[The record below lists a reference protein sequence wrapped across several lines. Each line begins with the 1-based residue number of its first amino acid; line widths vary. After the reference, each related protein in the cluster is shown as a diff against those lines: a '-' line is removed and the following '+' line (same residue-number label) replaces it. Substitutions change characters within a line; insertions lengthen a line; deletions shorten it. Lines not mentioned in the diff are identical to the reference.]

1 MAKASA
7 SVAGPAEVAV
17 PRTARERILDAA
29 RSAFRQNGI
38 AATPLD
44 EVAALAGVARPNL
57 YRYFSSREE
66 LVRQVMIA
74 EVRAVNAERWSRITL
89 SGPVAPLIL
98 DSLVAGHDLAHDYM
112 ANVTLVAEATAITAD
127 LMSHDEA
134 LAAAQYEY
142 WGPLLEYG
150 RARGEIAA
158 HLTNERIVRW
168 FLTNHVLVS
177 ERPVLVPDG
186 DVRAWF
192 ADFVV
197 PPVLAGGNA

>member
-1 MAKASA
+1 MTRAP
-7 SVAGPAEVAV
+7 SV
-17 PRTARERILDAA
+17 RDRIVEAA
-29 RSAFRQNGI
+29 RAAFRQNGI

-66 LVRQVMIA
+66 LVRHVMIA
-74 EVRAVNAERWSRITL
+74 EVRAVNVARWSRITL

-98 DSLVAGHDLAHDYM
+98 DSLVTGHDLALDYM
-112 ANVTLVAEATAITAD
+112 SNVTLVAEATAITAE
-127 LMSHDEA
+127 LMSHDDE

-150 RARGEIAA
+150 RVRGEISPR
-158 HLTNERIVRW
+158 LSNERIVRW
-168 FLTNHVLVS
+168 FLTNHVLVA
-177 ERPVLVPDG
+177 ERGELIPDG

-197 PPVLAGGNA
+197 PPVLAAVGGNRP

>member
-1 MAKASA
+1 VAKTQA
-7 SVAGPAEVAV
+7 AELAA
-17 PRTARERILDAA
+17 PRTARERIIDAA
-29 RSAFRQNGI
+29 RDAFRRNGI

-57 YRYFSSREE
+57 YRYFASREE
-66 LVRQVMIA
+66 LVKQVMIT
-74 EVRAVNAERWSRITL
+74 EVRAVNAARWERITL
-89 SGPVAPLIL
+89 TGPVAPLIL
-98 DSLVAGHDLAHDYM
+98 ESLVAGYDLSHDYI
-112 ANVTLVAEATAITAD
+112 ANVTLRAEATAITAE

-134 LAAAQYEY
+134 IAAAQYEY

-158 HLTNERIVRW
+158 LPNERIVRW

-177 ERPVLVPDG
+177 ERPELIPDG

-197 PPVLAGGNA
+197 PPVLASTGGIA

>member
-1 MAKASA
+1 MTRAASA
-7 SVAGPAEVAV
+7 
-17 PRTARERILDAA
+17 RDRIIEAA
-29 RSAFRQNGI
+29 RDAFRRKGI

-66 LVRQVMIA
+66 LVRHVMIA
-74 EVRAVNAERWSRITL
+74 EVRAVNAARWGRITL

-98 DSLVAGHDLAHDYM
+98 DSLASGHDLAIDYM
-112 ANVTLVAEATAITAD
+112 SHVTLVAEATAITAE
-127 LMSHDEA
+127 LMSHDEE

-150 RARGEIAA
+150 RVRGEISAA
-158 HLTNERIVRW
+158 LTNERIVRW
-168 FLTNHVLVS
+168 FLTNHVLVA
-177 ERPVLVPDG
+177 ERPELIPDG

-197 PPVLAGGNA
+197 PPVLAPAGGIT

>member
-1 MAKASA
+1 VAKTEL
-7 SVAGPAEVAV
+7 VAA
-17 PRTARERILDAA
+17 PRSARERIIEAA
-29 RSAFRQNGI
+29 RAAFRRNGI

-74 EVRAVNAERWSRITL
+74 EIRAVNAARWNRISL
-89 SGPVAPLIL
+89 SGPVGPLIL
-98 DSLVAGHDLAHDYM
+98 ESLVSGHDLAHDYM
-112 ANVTLVAEATAITAD
+112 AHVTLVAEAATISD
-127 LMSHDEA
+127 ELMSSDEEI
-134 LAAAQYEY
+134 AAAQYEY

-150 RARGEIAA
+150 RARREIAPG
-158 HLTNERIVRW
+158 LSNERIVRW
-168 FLTNHVLVS
+168 FLTNHVLVA
-177 ERPVLVPDG
+177 ERPELIPDG

-197 PPVLAGGNA
+197 PPVLAGAGGS

>member
-1 MAKASA
+1 MKASA
-7 SVAGPAEVAV
+7 AELSR
-17 PRTARERILDAA
+17 PRTARDRIIDAA
-29 RSAFRQNGI
+29 RDAFRRNGI

-57 YRYFSSREE
+57 YRYFASREE
-66 LVRQVMIA
+66 LVKQVMIS
-74 EVRAVNAERWSRITL
+74 EVRAVNAARWERITL

-98 DSLVAGHDLAHDYM
+98 ESLVAGYDLSHDYI
-112 ANVTLVAEATAITAD
+112 ANVTLRAEATAITAE
-127 LMSHDEA
+127 LMSHDDA

-150 RARGEIAA
+150 RARGEIAD
-158 HLTNERIVRW
+158 LPNERIVRW

-177 ERPVLVPDG
+177 ERPELIPDG

-197 PPVLAGGNA
+197 PPVLAPGGGS

>member
-1 MAKASA
+1 VAKAQQLA
-7 SVAGPAEVAV
+7 A
-17 PRTARERILDAA
+17 PRTARERIIDAA
-29 RSAFRQNGI
+29 RDAFRRNGI

-57 YRYFSSREE
+57 YRYFASREE
-66 LVRQVMIA
+66 LVKQVMIA
-74 EVRAVNAERWSRITL
+74 EVRAVNAERWERISL
-89 SGPVAPLIL
+89 RGPVAPLIL
-98 DSLVAGHDLAHDYM
+98 ESLVAGYDLSHDYI
-112 ANVTLVAEATAITAD
+112 ANVTLRAEASAITAE

-134 LAAAQYEY
+134 IAAAQYEY

-158 HLTNERIVRW
+158 LPNERIVRW
-168 FLTNHVLVS
+168 FLTNHLLVS
-177 ERPVLVPDG
+177 ERPELIPDG

-197 PPVLAGGNA
+197 PPVLAGGIA